1 MKNIQSTFLMI
12 GMFIRKLRS
21 MIIKNQNKQAEV
33 NNILF
38 ATVGG
43 QCEPIIKSI
52 EYHRPDFVYFVCSTG
67 TSGKAPGSISM
78 VTGAGQGCKTDQ
90 TIPQRTGLA
99 ESQYDVIALAPG
111 EEDDPGEAYKKIR
124 ETIKQAIAKWPA
136 AEIFADYTGGTK
148 SMSVALF
155 SAAIDFENIKVS
167 LVTGAR
173 LNLVKVENFTE
184 TAVTLNKFSFV
195 MERQLGQANAL
206 VAKFSYASAGKLI
219 EDLLGAGRHFSVE
232 SKNMLQKLYSICL
245 IFDAWDKFDHEKAFA
260 LFQGF
265 EKHFPHHFQ
274 NLKKTITERKLL
286 DEGFSAPENFV
297 PLNRGRFHLVSD
309 LMLNAQR
316 RGIQNRFDDGVGR
329 IYRALELFAQTYL
342 LTEYGIKTGNVVV
355 DELPEKARERYE
367 GKKDENGTIKLGLM
381 ESYELICLLDGLEKG
396 VGGVFEKY
404 RNRILSEITSRN
416 NSLLAHG
423 FTPVSKRAFDA
434 FFNLTSQF
442 FYECQTA
449 TDLSQKED
457 FLQLPQ
463 SLPEL

>member
-1 MKNIQSTFLMI
+1 
-12 GMFIRKLRS
+12 
-21 MIIKNQNKQAEV
+21 
-33 NNILF
+33 
-38 ATVGG
+38 
-43 QCEPIIKSI
+43 
-52 EYHRPDFVYFVCSTG
+52 
-67 TSGKAPGSISM
+67 
-78 VTGAGQGCKTDQ
+78 
-90 TIPQRTGLA
+90 
-99 ESQYDVIALAPG
+99 
-111 EEDDPGEAYKKIR
+111 
-124 ETIKQAIAKWPA
+124 
-136 AEIFADYTGGTK
+136 
-148 SMSVALF
+148 
-155 SAAIDFENIKVS
+155 
-167 LVTGAR
+167 
-173 LNLVKVENFTE
+173 
-184 TAVTLNKFSFV
+184 
-195 MERQLGQANAL
+195 
-206 VAKFSYASAGKLI
+206 
-219 EDLLGAGRHFSVE
+219 
-232 SKNMLQKLYSICL
+232 
-245 IFDAWDKFDHEKAFA
+245 
-260 LFQGF
+260 
-265 EKHFPHHFQ
+265 
-274 NLKKTITERKLL
+274 
-286 DEGFSAPENFV
+286 
-297 PLNRGRFHLVSD
+297 
-309 LMLNAQR
+309 MLNAQR